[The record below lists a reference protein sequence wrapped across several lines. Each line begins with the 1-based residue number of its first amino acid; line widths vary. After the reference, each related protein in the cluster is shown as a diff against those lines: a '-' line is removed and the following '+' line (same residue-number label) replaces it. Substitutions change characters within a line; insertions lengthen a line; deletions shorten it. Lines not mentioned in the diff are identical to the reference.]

1 MGNRESWSTIFIPR
15 RRGWHPPPWASA
27 GDHGRSSTNSNLVH
41 AAFAREKSW
50 RHCRLLWSCC
60 AWIGGVSPRGRGC
73 VGRGKFVGIRRR
85 WTCRRGPPAVRVCW
99 MGEIGGR
106 LELGRWAILSGF
118 HARCSAESVYRVEDE
133 PNNWAPHC
141 QRHSEARR
149 RCMAGMRAP
158 LAAPRAMY
166 IPRVDLGHTRG
177 IGEVG
182 WGIGGKSAQN
192 PFYYLILIFSIFSFI
207 PISNS
212 KFKFDSKFK
221 VSKI

>member
-1 MGNRESWSTIFIPR
+1 VLGSVEF
-15 RRGWHPPPWASA
+15 HPAVADASA
-27 GDHGRSSTNSNLVH
+27 VAS
-41 AAFAREKSW
+41 
-50 RHCRLLWSCC
+50 LLGYGEDGPT
-60 AWIGGVSPRGRGC
+60 AGA
-73 VGRGKFVGIRRR
+73 
-85 WTCRRGPPAVRVCW
+85 RGPPTVRVCW
-99 MGEIGGR
+99 MGEIRER
-106 LELGRWAILSGF
+106 LELGQWAILSGF
-118 HARCSAESVYRVEDE
+118 HARRLAESVYRVEDE
-133 PNNWAPHC
+133 PDDWAPGC

-158 LAAPRAMY
+158 LAAPGAMY

-182 WGIGGKSAQN
+182 RGTGGKSAQN
-192 PFYYLILIFSIFSFI
+192 PFYYLLIIFSIFSFI

>member
-50 RHCRLLWSCC
+50 RHCRLLRSRC
-60 AWIGGVSPRGRGC
+60 ARIGGVPPRGRGC

-99 MGEIGGR
+99 MGEIGGM

-118 HARCSAESVYRVEDE
+118 HARRSAESVYRVEDE
-133 PNNWAPHC
+133 PDDWAPHC

-149 RCMAGMRAP
+149 RCMAGMRP
-158 LAAPRAMY
+158 HWQHLEPCTYRAWTWATQGELVRWAEAQGESRPK
-166 IPRVDLGHTRG
+166 IPFIIFFLLFFSTF
-177 IGEVG
+177 
-182 WGIGGKSAQN
+182 Q
-192 PFYYLILIFSIFSFI
+192 FY
-207 PISNS
+207 PN
-212 KFKFDSKFK
+212 FKFE
-221 VSKI
+221 IQI